1 MTFLRYRD
9 LKPKKGIP
17 FTRQHLKRMQA
28 LRQFPGAV
36 PFGDNTE
43 VYIEEEVDK
52 WVADRIAARD
62 AKLAEQPQP
71 QPAGNDPAPGR
82 KQLTDSK
89 QGARKKPAVSVK
101 QRKSA

>member
-1 MTFLRYRD
+1 M
-9 LKPKKGIP
+9 
-17 FTRQHLKRMQA
+17 
-28 LRQFPGAV
+28 
-36 PFGDNTE
+36 
-43 VYIEEEVDK
+43 
-52 WVADRIAARD
+52 ADRIAARD

-89 QGARKKPAVSVK
+89 QGARKKPGVSLK